1 VKVITAWESHAAQE
15 GCGDFH
21 LPWTSAR
28 LILRQGRAVR
38 AVLKRGWFMTTATTQ
53 PARPVIVQCPF
64 CSAANRV
71 DLTRLASGPK
81 CAKCGKPLRLDRPQ
95 KVTDKDFERTIA
107 GSSVPVLVD
116 FYADWC
122 GPCKAM
128 APTLDELAHKRAGE
142 ALVVKLDTE
151 ANPLT
156 ASRFG
161 IRGIPTVISFEGG
174 KEKGRHVGLADLKVL
189 EGLVSP

>member
-1 VKVITAWESHAAQE
+1 MAASTA
-15 GCGDFH
+15 
-21 LPWTSAR
+21 
-28 LILRQGRAVR
+28 
-38 AVLKRGWFMTTATTQ
+38 Q
-53 PARPVIVQCPF
+53 PARPVIVHCPF

-107 GSSVPVLVD
+107 GSGVPVLVD

-128 APTLDELAHKRAGE
+128 APILDDLARIHAGGV
-142 ALVVKLDTE
+142 LVAKLDTE

-161 IRGIPTVISFEGG
+161 IRGIPTVIAFQDG
-174 KEKGRHVGLADLKVL
+174 KERGRHVGLADMKVL
-189 EGLVSP
+189 ERLAGF

>member
-1 VKVITAWESHAAQE
+1 MA
-15 GCGDFH
+15 
-21 LPWTSAR
+21 
-28 LILRQGRAVR
+28 
-38 AVLKRGWFMTTATTQ
+38 MATKTR
-53 PARPVIVQCPF
+53 PPSRPVIVQCPF

-71 DLTRLASGPK
+71 DLARLSSGPK

-95 KVTDKDFERTIA
+95 KVTDQDFERTIA

-128 APTLDELAHKRAGE
+128 APTLDEFAVKRAGE

-151 ANPLT
+151 ANPAT
-156 ASRFG
+156 ASRFK
-161 IRGIPTVISFEGG
+161 IRGIPTVIAFQGG
-174 KEKGRHVGLADLKVL
+174 KEKARHVGLADMKVL
-189 EGLVSP
+189 EGLAGSSSSQPD

>member
-1 VKVITAWESHAAQE
+1 
-15 GCGDFH
+15 
-21 LPWTSAR
+21 
-28 LILRQGRAVR
+28 
-38 AVLKRGWFMTTATTQ
+38 MTTSTAHSAQVT
-53 PARPVIVQCPF
+53 RPVIVQCQF

-71 DLTRLASGPK
+71 DLNRLSSGPK

-95 KVTDKDFERTIA
+95 KVTDKEFDRTIS

-128 APTLDELAHKRAGE
+128 APTLDELAQNRAGE
-142 ALVVKLDTE
+142 ALVLKLDTE

-161 IRGIPTVISFEGG
+161 IRGIPTVIAFQGG
-174 KEKGRHVGLADLKVL
+174 KERGRYVGLADMKTL
-189 EGLVSP
+189 EGLVGPEKAGS

>member
-1 VKVITAWESHAAQE
+1 MV
-15 GCGDFH
+15 
-21 LPWTSAR
+21 
-28 LILRQGRAVR
+28 
-38 AVLKRGWFMTTATTQ
+38 MTTAT
-53 PARPVIVQCPF
+53 RPVIVQCPF
-64 CSAANRV
+64 CAAANRV
-71 DLTRLASGPK
+71 DLARLSAGPK

-95 KVTDKDFERTIA
+95 KVTDKDFERTIT

-128 APTLDELAHKRAGE
+128 APTLDEFAVKRAGE

-156 ASRFG
+156 ASRFA
-161 IRGIPTVISFEGG
+161 IRGIPTLIAFQGG
-174 KEKGRHVGLADLKVL
+174 KERGRHVGLADMKVL
-189 EGLVSP
+189 EGLL

>member
-1 VKVITAWESHAAQE
+1 
-15 GCGDFH
+15 
-21 LPWTSAR
+21 
-28 LILRQGRAVR
+28 
-38 AVLKRGWFMTTATTQ
+38 MTTTTA
-53 PARPVIVQCPF
+53 PPVRRAIVHCPF
-64 CSAANRV
+64 CAAANRV

-95 KVTDKDFERTIA
+95 KVTDKDFDRTIT

-128 APTLDELAHKRAGE
+128 APTLDEFAHRRAGD

-151 ANPLT
+151 ANPVT

-161 IRGIPTVISFEGG
+161 IRGIPTLIAFQGG
-174 KEKGRHVGLADLKVL
+174 KEKGRHVGVADMKVL
-189 EGLVSP
+189 EGLAGSSSAKPD